1 MGRESD
7 PRRFAAPL
15 WQGLLE
21 EGLVAADRQGL
32 GLLTDPN
39 GATLDLRGQ
48 PPVLWALGGLQRPLW
63 FESSAVPELA
73 EQVAALTLAL
83 SVRSVRPPAA
93 VTLPPVPAE
102 HLAAL
107 P

>member
-1 MGRESD
+1 M
-7 PRRFAAPL
+7 
-15 WQGLLE
+15 
-21 EGLVAADRQGL
+21 AADRQGL
-32 GLLTDPN
+32 GLLTDPH
-39 GATLDLRGQ
+39 GATLDLPGQ
-48 PPVLWALGGLQRPLW
+48 PTGLWALGGLQRPLW

-83 SVRSVRPPAA
+83 SARSVRRPAA

-102 HLAAL
+102 HLAVL